1 MKRRNPHVGMFDKV
15 NELKEQAAGMAEQA
29 KDVASKVPGGEGI
42 AAKIDDVTSKVPGMD
57 TAGEAAEEAA
67 EEATE

>member
-1 MKRRNPHVGMFDKV
+1 MGMFDKV
-15 NELKEQAAGMAEQA
+15 NEMKDKAAGLAEQA

-42 AAKIDDVTSKVPGMD
+42 ADKIDEVTSKVPGMD
-57 TAGEAAEEAA
+57 TAGAEVEEAA